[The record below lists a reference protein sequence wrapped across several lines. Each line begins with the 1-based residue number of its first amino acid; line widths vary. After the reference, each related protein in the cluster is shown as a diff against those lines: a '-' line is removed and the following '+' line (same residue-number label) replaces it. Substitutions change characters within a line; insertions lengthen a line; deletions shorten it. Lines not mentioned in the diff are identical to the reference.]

1 MISKKEVSH
10 IAKLARLKLTEEELE
25 KYSREL
31 SVILDYVRELEKV
44 KTEGVSPTSHPLE
57 ISLPLRKDEI
67 RPQELEKKE
76 KLLRLAPLRE
86 GNFIKTLGVF
96 KKHEKTK

>member
-67 RPQELEKKE
+67 RP
-76 KLLRLAPLRE
+76 
-86 GNFIKTLGVF
+86 
-96 KKHEKTK
+96 